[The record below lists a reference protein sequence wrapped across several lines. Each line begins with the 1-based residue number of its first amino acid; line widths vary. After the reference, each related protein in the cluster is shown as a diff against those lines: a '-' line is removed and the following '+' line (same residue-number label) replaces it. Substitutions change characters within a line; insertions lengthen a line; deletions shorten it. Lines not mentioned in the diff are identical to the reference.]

1 MRVLRALG
9 TGSLVGIS
17 ILICPTPAQAAPLS
31 LETPAPLSSEPVAGG
46 WCDLNPLIGAW
57 CLIASQS
64 A

>member
-1 MRVLRALG
+1 MRALRAIA
-9 TGSLVGIS
+9 TGSLVGVS
-17 ILICPTPAQAAPLS
+17 ILICSTAADAAPLR

-64 A
+64 G